1 MNASTKRML
10 AAATLLA
17 LMRQGSGIPQ
27 RAVAQEQTIRAEV
40 ALVNLFFTAV
50 DPKNRSVPNLKAED
64 FLVFEERQPQKIEY
78 FSDLSKENDVPL
90 TVVLLIDTSGSVKD
104 KLEYEKKTAEEF
116 FRSVLR
122 KGKDLACIIQFDSEV
137 NLVQDFTDDVRKL
150 VSALDTL
157 EAGNSTALYD
167 GVYLA
172 VDEKLKG
179 ETGRKAIVVITDG
192 EDTSSKIR
200 KNEAIETAQKK
211 DVIIYGIGVRGDFGT
226 DFGVLRKFAEE
237 TGGNFFSPR
246 AKLAEIQA
254 AFRSINE
261 ELQGQYSLAYVSTNK
276 RRDGAFRPVEIRCKA
291 TGVRVRTRKGY
302 YAPKG

>member
-1 MNASTKRML
+1 MNTSAKRML

-17 LMRQGSGIPQ
+17 LMGAGLQIPH
-27 RAVAQEQTIRAEV
+27 RAAAQEQTIRAEV

-50 DPKNRSVPNLKAED
+50 DSKNRSVPNLKAED
-64 FLVFEERQPQKIEY
+64 FLVFEERQPQKVQY

-90 TVVLLIDTSGSVKD
+90 TMALLIDTSGSVKD

-122 KGKDLACIIQFDSEV
+122 KRKDLACIIQFDSEV

-167 GVYLA
+167 AIYLA
-172 VDEKLKG
+172 VDEKLKD

-200 KNEAIETAQKK
+200 KNEAIEEAQKK
-211 DVIIYGIGVRGDFGT
+211 DVIIYGIGVRGGFGT

-237 TGGNFFSPR
+237 TGGSFFSPR
-246 AKLAEIQA
+246 AKLTEIQA
-254 AFRSINE
+254 AFRAINE

-276 RRDGAFRPVEIRCKA
+276 RHDGAFRAVEIRCKT
-291 TGVRVRTRKGY
+291 TGVRIRTRKGY

>member
-17 LMRQGSGIPQ
+17 LIGHGLQIPR
-27 RAVAQEQTIRAEV
+27 RAGAQEQTIRAEV
-40 ALVNLFFTAV
+40 ALVNLFFAAV
-50 DPKNRSVPNLKAED
+50 DAKNRSVPNLKAED
-64 FLVFEERQPQKIEY
+64 FLVFEERQPQKIDY

-90 TVVLLIDTSGSVKD
+90 TMALLIDTSGSVKD
-104 KLEYEKKTAEEF
+104 KLEYEKRTAEEF

-137 NLVQDFTDDVRKL
+137 NLVQDFTDDIRKL

-167 GVYLA
+167 AVYLA

-200 KNEAIETAQKK
+200 KNEAIETAQRK
-211 DVIIYGIGVRGDFGT
+211 DVIIYGIGVRGGFGT

-237 TGGNFFSPR
+237 TGGSFFSPR
-246 AKLAEIQA
+246 AKLVEIQA

-261 ELQGQYSLAYVSTNK
+261 DLQGQYSLAYVSTNK
-276 RRDGAFRPVEIRCKA
+276 RRDGAFRTVEIRCKA